1 MTHILSFRFTFTLN
15 NYDFQDAPRNM
26 SLLVSTG
33 ASVGGDV
40 GPNVSTVSINIY
52 VYRVF
57 FYILNQLNI
66 QIQSYLDKIHLK

>member
-1 MTHILSFRFTFTLN
+1 
-15 NYDFQDAPRNM
+15 M

-66 QIQSYLDKIHLK
+66 QIRSYLDKIHLKEIPLKLTLCLMFIGYVRN